1 MASPPTPPSRPP
13 SGAIVFLLGF
23 MGAGKTTVGA
33 ALGESLGRPVVDLDA
48 RVEAAAGLSIVEIFA
63 RHGEA
68 FFRQLEFQT
77 LQEVSS
83 RPAQVVCL
91 GGGTYCRPE
100 AVELVNRTGF
110 SVWLDCPAEELA
122 RRCLGMHPP
131 RPLARDAREF
141 VALNQRRLEFYRQAH
156 ARVSTAGRPVAAVVA
171 EIVEILRW
179 KGMLGEAPTNGMQT
193 EHRTSN
199 IER

>member
-1 MASPPTPPSRPP
+1 MPAPASSPLPPA
-13 SGAIVFLLGF
+13 GATVYLLGF

-33 ALGESLGRPVVDLDA
+33 ALAQSLGRPVVDLDA

-63 RHGEA
+63 RQGEP
-68 FFRQLEFQT
+68 FFRQLEFQA
-77 LQEVSS
+77 LQEISA
-83 RPAQVVCL
+83 RPGQVVCL

-110 SVWLDCPAEELA
+110 SVWLDCPVEELA
-122 RRCLGMHPP
+122 RRCLGLHPP
-131 RPLARDAREF
+131 RPLARAAREF
-141 VALNQRRLEFYRQAH
+141 AALHQRRLEFYRQAH

-171 EIVEILRW
+171 EIIEILRW
-179 KGMLGEAPTNGMQT
+179 KGMLGDSNSLGRES

>member
-1 MASPPTPPSRPP
+1 MPAPAAPSLPPAGAS
-13 SGAIVFLLGF
+13 VYLLGF

-33 ALGESLGRPVVDLDA
+33 ALAERLGRPAVDLDA
-48 RVEAAAGLSIVEIFA
+48 RVEAAAGLSVVEIFA

-77 LQEVSS
+77 LQEVSA
-83 RPAQVVCL
+83 RTGQVVCL

-110 SVWLDCPAEELA
+110 SVWLDCPVEELA
-122 RRCLGMHPP
+122 RRCLGLHPP
-131 RPLARDAREF
+131 RPLARDACEF
-141 VALNQRRLEFYRQAH
+141 AALHGRRLEFYRQAH

-171 EIVEILRW
+171 EIIEILRW
-179 KGMLGEAPTNGMQT
+179 KGMLGDSNSLGRES

>member
-1 MASPPTPPSRPP
+1 M
-13 SGAIVFLLGF
+13 
-23 MGAGKTTVGA
+23 
-33 ALGESLGRPVVDLDA
+33 
-48 RVEAAAGLSIVEIFA
+48 
-63 RHGEA
+63 
-68 FFRQLEFQT
+68 
-77 LQEVSS
+77 
-83 RPAQVVCL
+83 
-91 GGGTYCRPE
+91 
-100 AVELVNRTGF
+100 ELVNRTGF

-122 RRCLGMHPP
+122 RRCLGLHPP

-141 VALNQRRLEFYRQAH
+141 AALHQRRLEFYRQAH

-179 KGMLGEAPTNGMQT
+179 KGMLGETNGAGRGS

>member
-1 MASPPTPPSRPP
+1 MASPPIPPSRPP
-13 SGAIVFLLGF
+13 AGAIVYLLGF

-68 FFRQLEFQT
+68 FFRQLEFQA
-77 LQEVSS
+77 LQEVSA
-83 RPAQVVCL
+83 RPGQVVCL

-100 AVELVNRTGF
+100 SVELVNRTGF

-141 VALNQRRLEFYRQAH
+141 AALNQRRLEFYRQAH

-179 KGMLGEAPTNGMQT
+179 KGMLGEAPTNGIQT

>member
-1 MASPPTPPSRPP
+1 MPSPASPPLPPA
-13 SGAIVFLLGF
+13 GATVYLLGF

-33 ALGESLGRPVVDLDA
+33 ALAERLGRPAVDLDA
-48 RVEAAAGLSIVEIFA
+48 RVEAAAGLSVVEIFA

-68 FFRQLEFQT
+68 FFRQLEFRT
-77 LQEVSS
+77 LQEVSAW
-83 RPAQVVCL
+83 PGQVVCL

-110 SVWLDCPAEELA
+110 SVWLDCPVEELA
-122 RRCLGMHPP
+122 RRCLGLHPP

-141 VALNQRRLEFYRQAH
+141 AALHGCRLEFYRQAH

-179 KGMLGEAPTNGMQT
+179 KGMLGDLNGVGRGS

>member
-1 MASPPTPPSRPP
+1 
-13 SGAIVFLLGF
+13 
-23 MGAGKTTVGA
+23 
-33 ALGESLGRPVVDLDA
+33 
-48 RVEAAAGLSIVEIFA
+48 
-63 RHGEA
+63 
-68 FFRQLEFQT
+68 
-77 LQEVSS
+77 LQEISA
-83 RPAQVVCL
+83 RPGRVVCL

-122 RRCLGMHPP
+122 RRCLGLHPP

-141 VALNQRRLEFYRQAH
+141 AALYQRRLEFYRQAH
-156 ARVSTAGRPVAAVVA
+156 ARVSTAGRGVAAVVA

-179 KGMLGEAPTNGMQT
+179 KGLLADLEGPRPES
-193 EHRTSN
+193 ERRTSN

>member
-1 MASPPTPPSRPP
+1 MPAPASPSPPPA
-13 SGAIVFLLGF
+13 GASVYLLGF

-33 ALGESLGRPVVDLDA
+33 ALAERLGCPVVDLDA
-48 RVEAAAGLSIVEIFA
+48 RVEAAAGLSVVEIFA

-77 LQEVSS
+77 LQEVSA
-83 RPAQVVCL
+83 RPGQVVCL

-110 SVWLDCPAEELA
+110 SVWLDCPVEELA
-122 RRCLGMHPP
+122 RRCLGLHPP

-141 VALNQRRLEFYRQAH
+141 ATLHGRRLEFYRQAH

-171 EIVEILRW
+171 EIIEILRW
-179 KGMLGEAPTNGMQT
+179 KGMLGESNGAGRQS
-193 EHRTSN
+193 EHRT
-199 IER
+199 

>member
-1 MASPPTPPSRPP
+1 
-13 SGAIVFLLGF
+13 
-23 MGAGKTTVGA
+23 
-33 ALGESLGRPVVDLDA
+33 VVDLDA

-68 FFRQLEFQT
+68 FFRQLEFQA
-77 LQEVSS
+77 LQEVSA
-83 RPAQVVCL
+83 RPGLVVCL

-141 VALNQRRLEFYRQAH
+141 AALNQRRLEFYRQAH

-179 KGMLGEAPTNGMQT
+179 KGMLGEAPTNGIQT

>member
-1 MASPPTPPSRPP
+1 MASPPIPPSRPP
-13 SGAIVFLLGF
+13 AGAIVYLLGF

-33 ALGESLGRPVVDLDA
+33 VLGESLGRPVVDLDA

-68 FFRQLEFQT
+68 FFRQLEFQA
-77 LQEVSS
+77 LQEVSA
-83 RPAQVVCL
+83 RPGQVVCL

-100 AVELVNRTGF
+100 AVEMVNRTGF

-141 VALNQRRLEFYRQAH
+141 AALNQRRLEFYRRAH

-179 KGMLGEAPTNGMQT
+179 KGMLGEAPTNGIQT